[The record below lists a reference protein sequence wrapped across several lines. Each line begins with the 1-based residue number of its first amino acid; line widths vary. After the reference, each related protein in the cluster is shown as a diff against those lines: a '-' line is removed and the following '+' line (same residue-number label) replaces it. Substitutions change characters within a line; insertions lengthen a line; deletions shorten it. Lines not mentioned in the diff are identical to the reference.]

1 MQGEGSFDGGSHVGE
16 AVLEHASR
24 AGAALLCGLEGEV
37 HRAAEGGLAGFE
49 HAGGAEEHGG
59 VAVVAAGVHL
69 AGDAAAAIL
78 GHVGFLRQRQRVH
91 VRAEEHDGGA
101 AADRGEDA
109 GGGELLERDTHRR
122 ELALHDGRGC
132 SLRPHQF
139 GRQVELATD
148 ADDVVRHGR
157 RVGED
162 RRGIERGGVAG
173 RHGRRGRGGGIG
185 ARLGRRR
192 HAGRDDERDR
202 EERERQPA
210 KGGHL
215 ERTNGRARG
224 RRARI

>member
-1 MQGEGSFDGGSHVGE
+1 MWPSWPQACILPGTRLRRSSGMSDSSVSGS
-16 AVLEHASR
+16 ASMSAR
-24 AGAALLCGLEGEV
+24 
-37 HRAAEGGLAGFE
+37 RSTT
-49 HAGGAEEHGG
+49 
-59 VAVVAAGVHL
+59 
-69 AGDAAAAIL
+69 
-78 GHVGFLRQRQRVH
+78 
-91 VRAEEHDGGA
+91 GGA

-109 GGGELLERDTHRR
+109 GGGELLERHTHRR

-139 GRQVELATD
+139 GRQVELAAD
-148 ADDVVRHGR
+148 ADDVVGHGR

>member
-1 MQGEGSFDGGSHVGE
+1 MAAGADDDNLEGSAAGHDGAGAGADGAARGLRVGPVVQGEGSFDGGSHVGE

-101 AADRGEDA
+101 PLPIVARTPGEESSSNATPIAASSRFTTAEVAVSVHISSGV
-109 GGGELLERDTHRR
+109 RWSSRR
-122 ELALHDGRGC
+122 M
-132 SLRPHQF
+132 P
-139 GRQVELATD
+139 T
-148 ADDVVRHGR
+148 
-157 RVGED
+157 
-162 RRGIERGGVAG
+162 
-173 RHGRRGRGGGIG
+173 
-185 ARLGRRR
+185 
-192 HAGRDDERDR
+192 
-202 EERERQPA
+202 
-210 KGGHL
+210 
-215 ERTNGRARG
+215 T
-224 RRARI
+224 